1 MFGKWYVSHINY
13 VLFLQGRDLGM
24 IKLVLTGPEFHIAK
38 GHKCKWSRQ
47 VVLSLIGTHQCVLGI
62 TKIGLIILGRRT
74 LKLYGFRFVLGVG
87 GLKYGQGQQ
96 AL

>member
-38 GHKCKWSRQ
+38 GHKCK
-47 VVLSLIGTHQCVLGI
+47 
-62 TKIGLIILGRRT
+62 
-74 LKLYGFRFVLGVG
+74 
-87 GLKYGQGQQ
+87 
-96 AL
+96 